1 MVKYYFDLVIGRM
14 THSFCP
20 SDWQVPAGQVTGIQ
34 SYQSFQSI
42 LGNASL
48 IDTGFIVLQH
58 DLFVQT
64 VDLAVGYTLQAALS
78 HTPPLTV
85 RSPFIL

>member
-1 MVKYYFDLVIGRM
+1 M

-85 RSPFIL
+85 RSPFTL